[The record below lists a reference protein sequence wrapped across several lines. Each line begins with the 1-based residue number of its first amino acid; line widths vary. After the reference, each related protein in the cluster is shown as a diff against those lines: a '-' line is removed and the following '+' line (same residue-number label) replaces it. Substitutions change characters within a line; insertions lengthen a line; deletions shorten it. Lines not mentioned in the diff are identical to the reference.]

1 MLGLIKLREVMGNGA
16 WLLYIAGLSL
26 FIAFCLSVL
35 VLSITL
41 I

>member
-1 MLGLIKLREVMGNGA
+1 MGLLKLKEVMGNGA
-16 WLLYIAGLSL
+16 WLLYIAGISL

-35 VLSITL
+35 LLALTL

>member
-1 MLGLIKLREVMGNGA
+1 MMGLIKLREVMGNRA

-26 FIAFCLSVL
+26 FIAFCLAVIML
-35 VLSITL
+35 TITL